1 MSCGTKRKRT
11 PLTLAER
18 VKVIERNKAGESMKK
33 IADSLGVG
41 KTQIQSIIKNTQTIL
56 DSWEN
61 GDNSERKTTKKRKCT
76 YAIINE
82 NVWEWFCETRA
93 RNIPITGKVIQV
105 INFEL

>member
-1 MSCGTKRKRT
+1 MERKGKGH
-11 PLTLAER
+11 PLTLAEW
-18 VKVIERNKAGESMKK
+18 VKVIERNKAGKSMKK
-33 IADSLGVG
+33 IVDLLGVG

-61 GDNSERKTTKKRKCT
+61 GDNSEWTTMKKRKCT

-93 RNIPITGKVIQV
+93 RNTPITGKIIQV

>member
-1 MSCGTKRKRT
+1 M
-11 PLTLAER
+11 ER

-61 GDNSERKTTKKRKCT
+61 GDWRMQNEKPGPRKS
-76 YAIINE
+76 
-82 NVWEWFCETRA
+82 
-93 RNIPITGKVIQV
+93 GKAHMM
-105 INFEL
+105 

>member
-1 MSCGTKRKRT
+1 MWNKKEKNT
-11 PLTLAER
+11 LNLAEQ

-41 KTQIQSIIKNTQTIL
+41 KTQIQSSVKNTQTIL

-76 YAIINE
+76 YA
-82 NVWEWFCETRA
+82 V
-93 RNIPITGKVIQV
+93 ITGNGFAKPGQEI
-105 INFEL
+105 FLPLEKLFR